1 MEIIKAVMLG
11 GTSKKITA
19 FVTPSKGNE
28 WYTDSK
34 LSPPNRYQ
42 KSKIKTQAEPTKA
55 PARRWVKVEATF

>member
-1 MEIIKAVMLG
+1 M
-11 GTSKKITA
+11 KITA

-42 KSKIKTQAEPTKA
+42 KSKINAQA
-55 PARRWVKVEATF
+55 